1 MVFIALERPSLR
13 RFEVTTSYSRT
24 VHGSGRRTNLPQ
36 KVQLVGVEGLAVAE
50 FS

>member
-1 MVFIALERPSLR
+1 MVFIALKRAYR
-13 RFEVTTSYSRT
+13 HRFEVTASYSRT